1 MSSNI
6 VPVEWFAPQM
16 TGGELKNLEDVLNRN
31 FINDGPL
38 TKEFEKR
45 VAAIVGVKH
54 AVAVPNGTIA
64 LTLALMALG
73 IGVGDEVIVPNL
85 TFIATAN
92 AVRLAGAIP
101 ILVDVEPLRFTID
114 ADNVIAAITRNTK
127 AVMPVD
133 VNGRGADYGRL
144 EKICHDHGLLLV
156 CDSAEA
162 FGSAYNGRGLGSFG
176 DAAALSFS
184 ANKTISTGQGGML
197 LTNRLDVYE
206 RANQLKDQGRLKRG
220 TGGDDLH
227 PTQGYNFKFTD
238 LQAAVGMA
246 QLNEHES
253 RCRSAK
259 IRDNWYRDA
268 LSGIDGLEFPDYSS
282 QLAEVR
288 QWTDVLIERRKK
300 VQTALSAE
308 KIGHRAFWFP
318 ISTQDPYLANKGDFS
333 VSSRICARGLWLPS
347 YFNITEEVIDRVSG
361 VIKTA
366 LT

>member
-1 MSSNI
+1 MSSKI

-16 TGGELKNLEDVLNRN
+16 TGHELKNLEDVLTRN

-38 TKEFEKR
+38 TKKFEKR

-64 LTLALMALG
+64 LTIALMALG
-73 IGVGDEVIVPNL
+73 VGVGDEVIVPNL

-92 AVRLAGAIP
+92 AVRLAAI
-101 ILVDVEPLRFTID
+101 
-114 ADNVIAAITRNTK
+114 
-127 AVMPVD
+127 MPVD

-220 TGGDDLH
+220 SGGDDLH

-259 IRDNWYRDA
+259 VRDSWYRDA
-268 LSGIDGLEFPDYSS
+268 LSGIVGLEFPDYSS
-282 QLAEVR
+282 QSAEVR
-288 QWTDVLIERRKK
+288 QWTDVLIDQREK

-318 ISTQDPYLANKGDFS
+318 ISTQEPYLANGDDFS

-361 VIKTA
+361 VIKAA